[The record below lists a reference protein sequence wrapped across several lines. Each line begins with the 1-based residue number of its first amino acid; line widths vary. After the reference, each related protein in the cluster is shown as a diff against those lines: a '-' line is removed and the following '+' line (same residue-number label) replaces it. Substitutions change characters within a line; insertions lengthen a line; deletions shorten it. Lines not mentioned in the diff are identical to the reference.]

1 MGLAQINIRF
11 KANME
16 ELSSQ
21 MQNISRDLKK
31 RGEEMQNVGK
41 QLSTA
46 VTLPLVAL
54 GTAATKF
61 ASDLEQSISKTD
73 VVFGKQSESVKQFA
87 QSTLNAFGISES
99 AALDMLSL
107 YGDMGT
113 SMGITQGK
121 AAEMSKKLVGLAGDL
136 ASFKNI
142 GLDQAQTALNGIFS
156 GETESLKMLG
166 VIMTDANLQQY
177 AYTQGI
183 SKKISAMTQDE
194 KVMLRYNFVLSQ
206 TKNAHGDFQKEI
218 GSAANQS
225 RVFTEGLKELGA
237 QFGQVIL
244 PYFTKAVTAL
254 NGFMRQISAT
264 DSEQKKWIVGIAAIG
279 AAVGPVL
286 VVFGTL
292 MASVPNIVNGFK
304 AIRVAVLA
312 MNTAFLAN
320 PITAVV
326 AVLAALTAGFVLAE
340 SRLKPLVNAQKEL
353 NETTQ
358 KATQSVTAEIAETRR
373 LVAIA
378 QNKKLSDEERTRAL
392 NQLIQKS
399 SEHFG
404 KLTLETIGTDKA
416 KKATDAYTN
425 SLIQNARVK
434 AAQDKLVEIQ
444 KRKIDLE
451 LGASN
456 EADPSVWQTIGSYG
470 KSIVKGGFGNAAIGN
485 TLFDLEQSKS
495 KSENT
500 KIATAELSKLEDQLT
515 AIIGPQKAVTETVN
529 DYTDATNNAS
539 GATSGLKKVVEDLG
553 AVGSEKWM
561 QAQISAM
568 QEQKSKLD
576 VSSEAYASLNNQIK
590 IYQNTLEGIKGTFE
604 HVSEGSVYW
613 YTNEIQQMENLLQK
627 LDMSSEAYS
636 ALENQIKIYQNTLD
650 MTSGKTEANSL
661 KWYQNQ
667 ISELETIREGLDY
680 TSRKFEEVSAKIN
693 KLKTTFTVVK
703 KIVEAKGKGE
713 EPEFDTVGWYDK
725 QRAEIND
732 QISDPKTKLEDVK
745 RLKQELSVLNAT
757 FDIQVNGLDTL
768 DALND
773 KIDTTKLL
781 ANGAQQAISA
791 AFGAMA
797 DSLIGD
803 LDDSRSALERFGKSL
818 LMNTIKAIGTALAQA
833 TANAILAA
841 SGDAQKMP
849 FGTFLMPALIGGAVA
864 SVASAFAS
872 IPKFADGG
880 IVSGP
885 TLGLMGEYAGAANNP
900 EVIAP
905 LNKLK
910 ELIAPA
916 TNDQPINIIL
926 QGGWNVTGEQ
936 IQLALDRY
944 QGRKFRTG

>member
-21 MQNISRDLKK
+21 LQNISRDLKK

-113 SMGITQGK
+113 SMGISQGK

-292 MASVPNIVNGFK
+292 MASIPNIVNGFK

-529 DYTDATNNAS
+529 DYTDATNIAS

-576 VSSEAYASLNNQIK
+576 VSSEAYANLNTQIK
-590 IYQNTLEGIKGTFE
+590 IYQNTLENIQNPADSLNVT
-604 HVSEGSVYW
+604 EGSTEW
-613 YTNEIQQMENLLQK
+613 FNTEIATMEQLLVK
-627 LDMSSEAYS
+627 LDMSSDAYKDL
-636 ALENQIKIYQNTLD
+636 ANQIAIYKKTLEIQQNPVAVTTEPAQDTVDWYTYQINQLKEQRAQAGITLD
-650 MTSGKTEANSL
+650 EYKRLSSEINILETTFKLQVDATDVEETT
-661 KWYQNQ
+661 
-667 ISELETIREGLDY
+667 SELKELAESVRD
-680 TSRKFEEVSAKIN
+680 SVQSAFGSMTDSMVDS
-693 KLKTTFTVVK
+693 LG
-703 KIVEAKGKGE
+703 EA
-713 EPEFDTVGWYDK
+713 
-725 QRAEIND
+725 Q
-732 QISDPKTKLEDVK
+732 
-745 RLKQELSVLNAT
+745 
-757 FDIQVNGLDTL
+757 NGLQRFAQGMFKTVM
-768 DALND
+768 
-773 KIDTTKLL
+773 KL
-781 ANGAQQAISA
+781 I
-791 AFGAMA
+791 AMA
-797 DSLIGD
+797 LSSSI
-803 LDDSRSALERFGKSL
+803 
-818 LMNTIKAIGTALAQA
+818 
-833 TANAILAA
+833 ANAIQGATQSATATGPGAL
-841 SGDAQKMP
+841 
-849 FGTFLMPALIGGAVA
+849 FTTPAFISTAVGGVMA
-864 SVASAFAS
+864 AFAS
-872 IPKFADGG
+872 IPKFANGG

-916 TNDQPINIIL
+916 TNDQPVNVIL
-926 QGGWNVTGEQ
+926 QGGFDVSGEQ
-936 IQLALDRY
+936 LKLVLDRFER
-944 QGRKFRTG
+944 RKFRTG

>member
-21 MQNISRDLKK
+21 LQNISRDLKK

-292 MASVPNIVNGFK
+292 MASIPNIVNGFK

-529 DYTDATNNAS
+529 DYTDATNIAS

-576 VSSEAYASLNNQIK
+576 VSSEAYANLNTQIK
-590 IYQNTLEGIKGTFE
+590 IYQNTLENIQNPADSLNVT
-604 HVSEGSVYW
+604 EGSTEW
-613 YTNEIQQMENLLQK
+613 YNAEITAMEDLLPKLDLMSDAYKDLANQIAIYKKTLEIQQNPISVAVEPEQNTVDWYNYQINQLKEARNQAGITLEEFK
-627 LDMSSEAYS
+627 RISSEI
-636 ALENQIKIYQNTLD
+636 NI
-650 MTSGKTEANSL
+650 
-661 KWYQNQ
+661 
-667 ISELETIREGLDY
+667 LETTFKLEVEGLDG
-680 TSRKFEEVSAKIN
+680 VI
-693 KLKTTFTVVK
+693 
-703 KIVEAKGKGE
+703 EATNSFKE
-713 EPEFDTVGWYDK
+713 
-725 QRAEIND
+725 
-732 QISDPKTKLEDVK
+732 
-745 RLKQELSVLNAT
+745 NA
-757 FDIQVNGLDTL
+757 D
-768 DALND
+768 
-773 KIDTTKLL
+773 
-781 ANGAQQAISA
+781 AISNA
-791 AFGAMA
+791 FTSVFGAMTKNLKGVPA
-797 DSLIGD
+797 VLASIISQMIPLI
-803 LDDSRSALERFGKSL
+803 LKTIA
-818 LMNTIKAIGTALAQA
+818 MNQA
-833 TANAILAA
+833 VAMSEGVKGAMQSA
-841 SGDAQKMP
+841 SGTNVAAVFTAPGFLASM
-849 FGTFLMPALIGGAVA
+849 FGIVA
-864 SVASAFAS
+864 GAFAS
-872 IPKFADGG
+872 IPKFANGG

-916 TNDQPINIIL
+916 TNDQPVNVIL
-926 QGGWNVTGEQ
+926 QGGFDVSGEQ
-936 IQLALDRY
+936 LKLVLDRFER
-944 QGRKFRTG
+944 RKFRTG